1 MKDNQQEIFPIVD
14 EQGTV
19 IGKATRGECHSGTRL
34 LHPVVHLHVFN
45 GQGDVYLQ
53 KRPEWKDIQPGKW
66 DTAVGGHLDYGETP
80 EEALCR
86 EVREELGMTDFTP
99 SFIGKYVFESQRERE
114 LVYVHRTTYDGKIQP
129 STEELDGGRFWTM
142 QEIREAMGQGVLTPN
157 FESEFQRFFL
167 GKIEKYRLL
176 TEQIRALIE
185 GETDSVAVMANVC
198 AAIHEAMGFFWT
210 GFYRVQGGELVL
222 GPFQGPVACMH
233 IGFGRGVCGT
243 AWEQR
248 QTIVVPD
255 VEQFP
260 GHIAC
265 SSLSR
270 SEIVVPVFSQ
280 NGDVVA
286 VLDIDSKELTTFD
299 DIDRQYL
306 EGIVKE
312 LKLLN

>member
-14 EQGTV
+14 EVGTV
-19 IGKATRGECHSGTRL
+19 IGKATRGECHSGSRL

-45 GQGDVYLQ
+45 SQGDVYLQ

-66 DTAVGGHLDYGETP
+66 DTAVGGHIDYGEKP
-80 EEALCR
+80 EDALLR
-86 EVREELGMTDFTP
+86 EVREELGIMDFQP
-99 SFIGKYVFESQRERE
+99 VSVGKYVFESPRERE
-114 LVYVHRTTYDGKIQP
+114 LVYVHRTTYDGEIRP
-129 STEELDGGRFWTM
+129 SKVELDDGRFWTM
-142 QEIREAMGQGVLTPN
+142 QEIREAMGQSVFTPN
-157 FESEFQRFFL
+157 FESEFKRFFL
-167 GKIEKYRLL
+167 DKIEKYRLL
-176 TEQIRALIE
+176 TEQIRALID
-185 GETDSVAVMANVC
+185 GETDSIAVMANIC
-198 AAIHEAMGFFWT
+198 AAIHETMRFFWT
-210 GFYRVQGGELVL
+210 GFYRVIGRELVL

-248 QTIVVPD
+248 KTIVVPD

-270 SEIVVPVFSQ
+270 SEIVVPVFSK

-286 VLDIDSKELTTFD
+286 VLDIDSRELSTFD

-306 EGIVKE
+306 EGIVE
-312 LKLLN
+312 LLK